1 MNMESRAFAA
11 MGFGLFGFGLVSQ
24 PVVRAAL
31 QASMMSHMFVLV
43 LGVTAL
49 GYLAAYGIEKL
60 EFSFEVAWPD
70 FNAMGLSSWL
80 FVLFSLM
87 YWMLPATMDQAV
99 DSNLMSWGRNVNL
112 LLAGALLR
120 LSLKKAHPF
129 LSLFFAWNLVTMLF
143 IQGHLYLNLPERVC
157 NAYLLGDQEN
167 TAKTMILSA
176 AVAGLLLII
185 KAYNQATVTLT
196 TR

>member
-49 GYLAAYGIEKL
+49 GYLLAYGIEKL
-60 EFSFEVAWPD
+60 NFSFEVAWPD

-80 FVLFSLM
+80 FVLFR
-87 YWMLPATMDQAV
+87 MLPATMDQAV

-167 TAKTMILSA
+167 TAKAMILSA

-185 KAYNQATVTLT
+185 KAYNQATATLT
-196 TR
+196 IR